1 MFAAREGYT
10 EIIQLL
16 MDSGADVNLFK
27 KVRYCDC
34 LVSIM
39 VQLFYSTQLYVHHA
53 YARCNS
59 TPAMNY
65 SIVGVVFFCPI
76 GWI

>member
-16 MDSGADVNLFK
+16 MDSGADVNLIK

-34 LVSIM
+34 LVSII
-39 VQLFYSTQLYVHHA
+39 VQLFSRFIVHNCMSIMHMQGVIQLQQ
-53 YARCNS
+53 
-59 TPAMNY
+59 
-65 SIVGVVFFCPI
+65 
-76 GWI
+76 

>member
-16 MDSGADVNLFK
+16 MDSGADVNLIK

-39 VQLFYSTQLYVHHA
+39 VPSKMKRASTIPVSMLWITVSFGNQVLYYIKV
-53 YARCNS
+53 
-59 TPAMNY
+59 
-65 SIVGVVFFCPI
+65 SII
-76 GWI
+76 WHI

>member
-39 VQLFYSTQLYVHHA
+39 VQLFSQFVVHNCMFIMHMQGVIQLQQ
-53 YARCNS
+53 
-59 TPAMNY
+59 
-65 SIVGVVFFCPI
+65 
-76 GWI
+76 